1 MPLKCWQ
8 ALGLCCV
15 LIVSACAPIPTTPP
29 PTLTATATATF
40 ALTKT
45 PTTPPITSTAEP
57 TATPPPSQPEGIHIF
72 PGPLHYEGDVL
83 SFQWATGAP
92 LNDFGPLTG
101 QVKIDGGPPQKV
113 EVQTSLNPFNST
125 AQLVVLNFFDT
136 AGQAGAHMVQMA
148 APGWSTVTFT
158 VEVLPASERP
168 AQEVDA
174 HWLTRKTDCCEIHYV
189 SDTAAAR
196 DIEKIAAEVEASVQQ
211 VEQVF
216 GEPLEN
222 KPFTLTFL
230 DNVWGNSGYAD
241 EGGIVIDYVDRDY
254 NDPSEN
260 LGTVI
265 RHEAT
270 HKASGQI
277 DGAENMPGFFWE
289 GLAVYV
295 AGGHYKTEPLPER
308 AAALIELGDYVPL
321 KTLMNEFGRLQHE
334 RRYLQGAAFV
344 AYLVDT
350 YGWNGMV
357 KFAST
362 RVGGEFVPPDVWMER
377 ALDTNFSVS
386 LAETE
391 TAFKAWL
398 LQHPPGGQVADLR
411 LSVLLQDVR
420 RSYQRLYAPYFDM
433 FYFSPPF
440 EAAPPSY
447 ALREPHAAENVAL
460 ELMLVSAQTALYSGA
475 YAEAELLIIAVQAVL
490 DEGSF
495 AQSTAADYY
504 ALAALLLENGYEPI
518 QVQFNG
524 TTAETTVTRNPPT
537 LEALTLTKTAAGWQL
552 PP

>member
-1 MPLKCWQ
+1 MPLKRWQ
-8 ALGLCCV
+8 ALSLCCV
-15 LIVSACAPIPTTPP
+15 LIISACAPAPTTPP
-29 PTLTATATATF
+29 PTLTATATATL
-40 ALTKT
+40 APTET
-45 PTTPPITSTAEP
+45 PTAVPPTPTPEL
-57 TATPPPSQPEGIHIF
+57 TATTLPSQPEGIHLF

-92 LNDFGPLTG
+92 LQEFGPLPG
-101 QVKIDGGPPQKV
+101 QVKIDGDAPQAV
-113 EVQTSLNPFNST
+113 EVQTSLVPFNST

-136 AGQAGAHMVQMA
+136 AGQAGTHTVQVA

-168 AQEVDA
+168 AQEVNA
-174 HWLTRKTDCCEIHYV
+174 QWLTRQTACCEIHYV
-189 SDTAAAR
+189 SGTAAAR
-196 DIEKIAAEVEASVQQ
+196 DIELIAAEVEASVNQ

-222 KPFTLTFL
+222 KPFVLTFL

-241 EGGIVIDYVDRDY
+241 GTGIVIDYVDRDY
-254 NDPSEN
+254 NDPSQN

-270 HKASGQI
+270 HKASGQL
-277 DGAENMPGFFWE
+277 DGTESMPGFFWE

-295 AGGHYKTEPLPER
+295 AGGHYKPEPLPER
-308 AAALIELGDYVPL
+308 TAALIALGDYVPL
-321 KTLMNEFGRLQHE
+321 KTLMLEFGRLQHE
-334 RRYLQGAAFV
+334 RRYLQSAAFV

-350 YGWNGMV
+350 YGWDGMV

-362 RVGGEFVPPDVWMER
+362 SVGEEFVPPEVWMER
-377 ALDTNFSVS
+377 ALDANFGLS

-398 LQHPPGGQVADLR
+398 LQHPPGVQVDDLR
-411 LSVLLQDVR
+411 LSVLLQDTR
-420 RSYQRLYAPYFDM
+420 RSYQRLYAPYFDL

-440 EAAPPSY
+440 KAAPPSY
-447 ALREPHAAENVAL
+447 ALREPRAAENVAL
-460 ELMLVSAQTALYSGA
+460 ELMLVNAQTALYSGA
-475 YAEAELLIIAVQAVL
+475 YTEAELLISAVQVVL

-495 AQSTAADYY
+495 AQTTAADYY
-504 ALAALLLENGYEPI
+504 ALAALLLENGYEPT
-518 QVQFNG
+518 QVEFSG
-524 TTAETTVTRNPPT
+524 VTAKVTVTRNPPV
-537 LEALTLTKTAAGWQL
+537 LETLTLTKTAAGWQM

>member
-1 MPLKCWQ
+1 MPYKRLLCL
-8 ALGLCCV
+8 ALV
-15 LIVSACAPIPTTPP
+15 VAACTPP
-29 PTLTATATATF
+29 TTATATVTLAPT
-40 ALTKT
+40 LT
-45 PTTPPITSTAEP
+45 PTAPPATATPEP
-57 TATPPPSQPEGIHIF
+57 TATLPPSPPEDVHIF

-92 LNDFGPLTG
+92 LNDFGPLPG

-136 AGQAGAHMVQMA
+136 AGQAGTHTVQVA
-148 APGWSTVTFT
+148 APGWNAVTFT
-158 VEVLPASERP
+158 VEVLPASQRP
-168 AQEVDA
+168 AQEA
-174 HWLTRKTDCCEIHYV
+174 EATWQTRVTECCEIHYV
-189 SDTAAAR
+189 SGSAAAR
-196 DIEKIAAEVEASVQQ
+196 DIEKIAAEVEASVQH

-270 HKASGQI
+270 HAASRQL
-277 DGAENMPGFFWE
+277 DGAENIPGFFWE

-295 AGGHYKTEPLPER
+295 AGGHYRTEPLPER
-308 AAALIELGDYVPL
+308 AAALIELGEYVPL
-321 KTLMNEFGRLQHE
+321 KTLMMEFGRIQHE
-334 RRYLQGAAFV
+334 RRYLQSAAFV
-344 AYLVDT
+344 AYLVET
-350 YGWNGMV
+350 YGWESMV
-357 KFAST
+357 QFAST
-362 RVGGEFVPPDVWMER
+362 RVGEDFVPPDVWMER
-377 ALDTNFSVS
+377 ALDANFSVS

-398 LQHPPGGQVADLR
+398 IQHPPGPQVDDLR
-411 LSVLLQDVR
+411 LSVLLQETR
-420 RSYQRLYAPYFDM
+420 RSYQRLSAPYFDM

-440 EAAPPSY
+440 IVAPTSY
-447 ALREPHAAENVAL
+447 ALRESRAVENVVL
-460 ELMLVSAQTALYSGA
+460 ELMLVNAQKALYSGA
-475 YAEAELLIIAVQAVL
+475 YTESELLIEVVRTVL
-490 DEGSF
+490 ESESF
-495 AQSTAADYY
+495 AQPTAAEYY
-504 ALAALLLENGYEPI
+504 ALAALLLENGYEPT

-524 TTAETTVTRNPPT
+524 ATAAVTVTRNPPT
-537 LEALTLTKTAAGWQL
+537 LETLMLTKTAAGWQL